1 MHRYL
6 SCFKGFVAGLFLV
19 SLQSY
24 ATNLP
29 DELLNTP
36 IHLISGGKTSLAEYR
51 GKKPVYLKFWA
62 TWCQPCRKQM
72 PHFENVQKSY
82 GDEIVVIGINL
93 GINDD
98 ADAVQKTIEEFG
110 LTMPMA
116 IDKSGDLAQKFR
128 LIGTPYHL
136 LFDKDMNL
144 VHQGHE
150 ADESLDNKLALVAQ
164 TKVSEIIDSEIL
176 VEHEADIQLDTDDG
190 KFHALFFTATW
201 CDWYLKDS
209 RPKASESCIAAQN
222 RINSLYK
229 EYPEFTWLGVV
240 SRLWTGDQDL
250 LEYAAKY
257 KIEHPAKIDKSN
269 RLFHQYRVNDLP
281 VLILIKDGEVV
292 ARITD
297 FHDSDRISTLL
308 RHLAQ

>member
-1 MHRYL
+1 
-6 SCFKGFVAGLFLV
+6 
-19 SLQSY
+19 
-24 ATNLP
+24 
-29 DELLNTP
+29 
-36 IHLISGGKTSLAEYR
+36 
-51 GKKPVYLKFWA
+51 
-62 TWCQPCRKQM
+62 M
-72 PHFENVQKSY
+72 PHFEAVQKSY

-176 VEHEADIQLDTDDG
+176 VEHEADIQLDT
-190 KFHALFFTATW
+190 
-201 CDWYLKDS
+201 
-209 RPKASESCIAAQN
+209 
-222 RINSLYK
+222 
-229 EYPEFTWLGVV
+229 
-240 SRLWTGDQDL
+240 
-250 LEYAAKY
+250 
-257 KIEHPAKIDKSN
+257 
-269 RLFHQYRVNDLP
+269 
-281 VLILIKDGEVV
+281 
-292 ARITD
+292 
-297 FHDSDRISTLL
+297 
-308 RHLAQ
+308 